1 MSDKCR
7 IMLLLGILAAL
18 LAACSDSG
26 PSKETA
32 SVAESNQEESFD
44 PCALLQSDEIESALG
59 WTVAT
64 TEPTVHGATGSCK
77 YSSATPY
84 TPQGGMQQLKVV
96 VSQGSPEM
104 TSSEALLKWRLDQYS
119 GEAYKEMKPIVEA
132 VDGLGVPAIQN
143 GMEDIFGIEM
153 IVGDKLVTLSPFE
166 SLDPARTLAAKV
178 VSRLQ

>member
-7 IMLLLGILAAL
+7 IMLLLGFLAAV

-32 SVAESNQEESFD
+32 SVVESNQEESLD

-59 WTVAT
+59 WKVAT

-84 TPQGGMQQLKVV
+84 TLQGMQQLAVV
-96 VSQGSPEM
+96 VGQGSPEM
-104 TSSEALLKWRLDQYS
+104 RSSEALVKWRLDQYS
-119 GEAYKEMKPIVEA
+119 GDAYKDMKPVVET
-132 VDGLGVPAIQN
+132 VDGLGVPAIRN
-143 GMEDIFGIEM
+143 GMDDLFGIEM

-166 SLDPARTLAAKV
+166 SLEPARTLAAKV
-178 VSRLQ
+178 ISRLQ